1 MKKKIVI
8 PFGLAACGLAWA
20 AKDPVI
26 MTVNGVDVPKS
37 EFEYLYNKNSKQQIE
52 PQSLEDYV

>member
-1 MKKKIVI
+1 MNKKFVAGAGVTL
-8 PFGLAACGLAWA
+8 FALALT

-37 EFEYLYNKNSKQQIE
+37 VWKE
-52 PQSLEDYV
+52 QSAAT

>member
-1 MKKKIVI
+1 MKTYLLVGAGI
-8 PFGLAACGLAWA
+8 GLCAMAWA

-37 EFEYLYNKNSKQQIE
+37 EFE
-52 PQSLEDYV
+52 